1 VPVSATISG
10 AVIEIHFHCLPRVDD
25 GPASWDEAVALCRAA
40 AAEGTTRIV
49 ATPHVLRG
57 SWANTNPVVRD
68 RLVLA
73 LNERLAGPP
82 RVLPGCEYYYSNEL
96 ISLVKKGPA
105 SPLTGLARGHYLLIE
120 FGPGH
125 IPPLIVSVFHELRVL
140 GLNPVVAHPE
150 RHLVFARQPKR
161 LAEIA
166 ARGALVQITAGSL
179 LGDFGKTAQ
188 KACEDFFRLGLVHAI
203 ASDAHSMSQRP
214 PRMAPARERVRKK
227 WGADAERGLFVDN
240 PEAILASRP
249 VPYAHS

>member
-1 VPVSATISG
+1 M
-10 AVIEIHFHCLPRVDD
+10 IEIHFHCLPRVDD
-25 GPASWDEAVALCRAA
+25 GPKSWDEAVALCRAA
-40 AAEGTTRIV
+40 EEEGTTRIV

-57 SWANTNPVVRD
+57 SWTNTNPVARE
-68 RLVLA
+68 RLVQA
-73 LNERLAGPP
+73 LNERLGGNP
-82 RVLPGCEYYYSNEL
+82 RVLPGCEYYYSDDVIAL
-96 ISLVKKGPA
+96 SKKGPT
-105 SPLTGLARGHYLLIE
+105 SPLTGLGRGTYLLIE
-120 FGPGH
+120 LSPGH
-125 IPPLIVSVFHELRVL
+125 IPPTIMSVFHEMRVL
-140 GLNPVVAHPE
+140 GLKPVIAHPE
-150 RHLVFARQPKR
+150 RHLVFARQPQR

-203 ASDAHSMSQRP
+203 ASDAHSMSERP

-240 PEAILASRP
+240 PEAILASCP

>member
-1 VPVSATISG
+1 M
-10 AVIEIHFHCLPRVDD
+10 IEIHFHCLPRVDD

-57 SWANTNPVVRD
+57 SWTNTNPVARE
-68 RLVLA
+68 RLVQA
-73 LNERLAGPP
+73 LNERLGGNP
-82 RVLPGCEYYYSNEL
+82 RVLPGCEYYYSDDVIAL
-96 ISLVKKGPA
+96 AKKGPT
-105 SPLTGLARGHYLLIE
+105 SPLTGLGRGTYLLIE
-120 FGPGH
+120 LSPGH
-125 IPPLIVSVFHELRVL
+125 IPPTIMSVFHELRVL
-140 GLNPVVAHPE
+140 GLKPVIAHPE
-150 RHLVFARQPKR
+150 RHLVFARQPQR

-240 PEAILASRP
+240 PEAILDSRQ
-249 VPYAHS
+249 VPFTGA